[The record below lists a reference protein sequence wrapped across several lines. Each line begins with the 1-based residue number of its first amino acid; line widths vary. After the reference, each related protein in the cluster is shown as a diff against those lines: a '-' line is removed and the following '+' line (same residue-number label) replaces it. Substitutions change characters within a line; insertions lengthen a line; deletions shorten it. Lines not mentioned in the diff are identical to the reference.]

1 MKQKLT
7 LDLAALEVE
16 TFVTFVPESRRGT
29 VHANGSCQ
37 TFSCPP
43 GTCGIV
49 PDSTAE
55 KDGDFAATPFCSQRC
70 CV

>member
-1 MKQKLT
+1 MKKMT
-7 LDLAALEVE
+7 LSLAELEVE
-16 TFVTFVPESRRGT
+16 SFVTFVPESRRGT

-37 TFSCPP
+37 TYSCL

-49 PDSTAE
+49 PDSTAA
-55 KDGDFAATPFCSQRC
+55 KDGDFLATPICTKNC